1 MIGRSTKVLINDE
14 IVPLTE
20 EIKHQLQHQNEEFS
34 KCALRVLAFAYRP
47 LTVSE
52 DEELHLGLEEELIF
66 VGLMAMID
74 PPSEGSQASRGRREI
89 GWHQNSDDHW

>member
-34 KCALRVLAFAYRP
+34 KRALRVLAFAYRP

-74 PPSEGSQASRGRREI
+74 PLGRKSSKPWQTRNRLASK
-89 GWHQNSDDHW
+89 Q

>member
-1 MIGRSTKVLINDE
+1 MIGRSTSVLINDE

-34 KCALRVLAFAYRP
+34 KMRAAGFGFAYRP

-74 PPSEGSQASRGRREI
+74 PLGRKSSKPWQTRNRLASK
-89 GWHQNSDDHW
+89 Q